1 MNKKC
6 RLIWDDSTPCADRR
20 PTTPEDLED
29 DIHVVDYE
37 SETDLLNELFELA
50 GYDPEDI
57 DIDETLTQEQVIKK
71 VIRLFDDV
79 GDGSPNILY
88 VSIGGKDI
96 SGSLPYDSL
105 SNIDL
110 EKATREEVIETLK
123 SEFDDEDDDSDE
135 DDEDNDDED
144 ADTDDHLCQDCGTEL
159 AKDGRCYNK
168 DCDAYDPFS
177 QYFDDPERIDEDD
190 DDSDEDDDEDS
201 DEITYTYVVY
211 ELDEEG
217 DEVDSLE
224 SFNTLE
230 EAITFA
236 EKQSCRTH
244 IVYVPD
250 QDPDDYGYPDTP
262 DDYEAYEV
270 VWSSDDEDAE
280 DDVEEDDEDDVEE
293 DDVEEDDED
302 IDSPLSVKGFVK
314 LYNKIHRNN
323 PADLEKVAKILSKY
337 NWDYSRFTTEEQM
350 EITRLLRAI
359 GK

>member
-37 SETDLLNELFELA
+37 SETDLLNELLELS

-57 DIDETLTQEQVIKK
+57 ELDETLTPEELIKK

-123 SEFDDEDDDSDE
+123 SEFEDENDDYDDEDEE
-135 DDEDNDDED
+135 DD
-144 ADTDDHLCQDCGTEL
+144 DTDDHLCQDCGTEL

-168 DCDAYDPFS
+168 NCAAYDPFS
-177 QYFDDPERIDEDD
+177 QYFDDPERIDEEDGDD
-190 DDSDEDDDEDS
+190 DNDDE
-201 DEITYTYVVY
+201 EINYLYVVY

-224 SFNTLE
+224 SFDTLE

-250 QDPDDYGYPDTP
+250 ADPDDYGYPETP
-262 DDYEAYEV
+262 DGYEAYEV
-270 VWSSDDEDAE
+270 VWSSDDEKDY
-280 DDVEEDDEDDVEE
+280 
-293 DDVEEDDED
+293 
-302 IDSPLSVKGFVK
+302 DS
-314 LYNKIHRNN
+314 N
-323 PADLEKVAKILSKY
+323 
-337 NWDYSRFTTEEQM
+337 
-350 EITRLLRAI
+350 
-359 GK
+359 

>member
-37 SETDLLNELFELA
+37 SEEDLLNELLELS

-57 DIDETLTQEQVIKK
+57 ELDETLTPEELIKK

-88 VSIGGKDI
+88 VSIGGKEI

-123 SEFDDEDDDSDE
+123 REFEDEDEDSDEDDEEINYSYVVYELDEEGDEVDSLESFDTLEEAITFAEKQPFPTHIVYVPDQDPDDYGYPETPDDYEAYEVVWSSKDDSDE
-135 DDEDNDDED
+135 DDEDNDEED

-177 QYFDDPERIDEDD
+177 QYFDDDEKDY
-190 DDSDEDDDEDS
+190 DS
-201 DEITYTYVVY
+201 
-211 ELDEEG
+211 
-217 DEVDSLE
+217 
-224 SFNTLE
+224 N
-230 EAITFA
+230 
-236 EKQSCRTH
+236 
-244 IVYVPD
+244 
-250 QDPDDYGYPDTP
+250 
-262 DDYEAYEV
+262 
-270 VWSSDDEDAE
+270 
-280 DDVEEDDEDDVEE
+280 
-293 DDVEEDDED
+293 
-302 IDSPLSVKGFVK
+302 
-314 LYNKIHRNN
+314 
-323 PADLEKVAKILSKY
+323 
-337 NWDYSRFTTEEQM
+337 
-350 EITRLLRAI
+350 
-359 GK
+359 